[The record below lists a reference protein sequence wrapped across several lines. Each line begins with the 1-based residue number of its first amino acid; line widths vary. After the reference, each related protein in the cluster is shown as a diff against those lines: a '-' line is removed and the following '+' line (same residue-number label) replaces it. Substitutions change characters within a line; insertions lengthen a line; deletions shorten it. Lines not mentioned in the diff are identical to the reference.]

1 MLFDLIQ
8 MLLAPDE
15 YVCCWRD
22 GELFIE
28 CVEAP
33 VETLEKDLQVAE
45 ETTERRAA

>member
-8 MLLAPDE
+8 LLLAPDN

-28 CVEAP
+28 SVEASAATVASEIKTAEKT
-33 VETLEKDLQVAE
+33 VERK
-45 ETTERRAA
+45 AA